1 MRLLIIPLLAL
12 LSACSDAPDPT
23 PEGDTTE
30 HDTAAPSAPAPRQMP
45 LAGSWVMEQDD
56 HYRVMVLGRDG
67 SLHWLPNGPWQ
78 GQRWQADD
86 TTLTL
91 HSVARRRGETQTLA
105 LDYTLNRD
113 TLTLAS
119 EDADTDKGVSG
130 PWRRDNQAA
139 ARVEGE
145 LLLPEGHQV
154 PERAV
159 LALHIEPREVRDPDI
174 TDIQREVRPL
184 DAGQTHVP
192 YRLYYD
198 ARAVDSNRPLQL
210 QATIIVDGAAHY
222 ASEEPVR
229 LAPVTEQSQTV
240 TLSPRGLARGQSTSG
255 E

>member
-12 LSACSDAPDPT
+12 LNACSDAPDLP
-23 PEGDTTE
+23 PEGDTGE
-30 HDTAAPSAPAPRQMP
+30 HDAIHTAPAPRQMP

-67 SLHWLPNGPWQ
+67 SLHWLPNSPWQ
-78 GQRWQADD
+78 GQHWQADD
-86 TTLTL
+86 TILTL
-91 HSVARRRGETQTLA
+91 QSVARLRGEPQTLA
-105 LDYTLNRD
+105 LNYTLSRD

-119 EDADTDKGVSG
+119 EDTNMEKGVSG
-130 PWRRDNQAA
+130 TWRRDNQAA
-139 ARVEGE
+139 ARIEGE

-159 LALHIEPREVRDPDI
+159 LALHIEPREVRDPDTI
-174 TDIQREVRPL
+174 DIQREVRPL
-184 DAGQTHVP
+184 DAGQTHIP

-198 ARAVDSNRPLQL
+198 ARAVDNNQPLQL

-240 TLSPRGLARGQSTSG
+240 TLSPRGLARGQSAGG